1 MYRIIKQQKNENRII
16 GEIDNLLF
24 AEMLE
29 VKNGKIVLTHAIQ
42 RLIISENITTFA
54 DLSEMA
60 GIMDRLR
67 YTTLHLINT
76 INKEEIEAEIEIEGG
91 A

>member
-29 VKNGKIVLTHAIQ
+29 VKNGKIVLSYAVQ

-54 DLSEMA
+54 DLSEMS

>member
-29 VKNGKIVLTHAIQ
+29 VKNGKIVLSYAVQ

-60 GIMDRLR
+60 GVMDRLR

-76 INKEEIEAEIEIEGG
+76 VNKEEIEAEIEIEGG
-91 A
+91 V

>member
-29 VKNGKIVLTHAIQ
+29 VKNGKIVLSYAVQ

-60 GIMDRLR
+60 GVMDRLR

-91 A
+91 V